1 MAVAGGKLMGTT
13 QDQVVMVEEVACE
26 LDLIG
31 RVGTG
36 WRERERKALVG
47 PVYRAWSILHSSA

>member
-1 MAVAGGKLMGTT
+1 MGTT